1 MLSCERARLARL
13 IVRSHPTHVLR
24 NERSQRTRTTVEG
37 ATGHVREAAWC
48 HPTDRTFSPT
58 RFQIHGDLYLLMRFT
73 ICSSFLTL
81 MVPRD
86 GSYCPSTAQC
96 TLATSTRNLTKIS
109 RLPLTSNPRGLV
121 TVLWRSWQTNIVMP
135 SFVAPQHPRHAPSPP
150 PATKAQGTCFGS
162 TWQICGHQPTL
173 FLRRPPHC
181 TFIARPFTSTA
192 SFLTADG
199 FVPSTLSTF
208 ANAEHHL
215 DRIRR
220 TLDHVCHRVLLGS
233 DTAVVF
239 RLGK

>member
-13 IVRSHPTHVLR
+13 IVRSHPTLVLR

-86 GSYCPSTAQC
+86 GSYCPSTAQY

-109 RLPLTSNPRGLV
+109 RLPLTLNPRGLV

-135 SFVAPQHPRHAPSPP
+135 SFVAPQHPRHAPSSPL
-150 PATKAQGTCFGS
+150 
-162 TWQICGHQPTL
+162 QPKHKERVL
-173 FLRRPPHC
+173 DLLGIFVG
-181 TFIARPFTSTA
+181 INPFY
-192 SFLTADG
+192 FCDG
-199 FVPSTLSTF
+199 RHIVRSSLVPS
-208 ANAEHHL
+208 HQ
-215 DRIRR
+215 RR
-220 TLDHVCHRVLLGS
+220 
-233 DTAVVF
+233 AF
-239 RLGK
+239 